1 MSPRRPGD
9 ALALWGI
16 TGDLAR
22 KLIRPALYRLA
33 ERGLL
38 TVPGTR
44 AGWNLGR
51 LRAHVGD
58 AVRRAVDEQT
68 LDTVVLDKLLAGVRL
83 VAGDYTTRATFD
95 LLDAALREA
104 AGSPGQRPQVR
115 PLVGARRARA
125 GRRATSCAQAAM
137 SESGSYSGS
146 VPRSKPRAA
155 RATPPNR

>member
-58 AVRRAVDEQT
+58 AVRHAVDEQT

-125 GRRATSCAQAAM
+125 GRAA
-137 SESGSYSGS
+137 
-146 VPRSKPRAA
+146 RRAA
-155 RATPPNR
+155 RRPPCRSLARTPDRCHGRSRGRRATPPNR

>member
-1 MSPRRPGD
+1 LSPRRPGD

-137 SESGSYSGS
+137 SGSGSYSGP

-155 RATPPNR
+155 RATAPNR